1 MWPARWGGSSS
12 NGGVVTD
19 RISLILG
26 AVILGAIALDIF
38 ANGGN
43 AMLFLLRK
51 LADLLEYLSFWR

>member
-1 MWPARWGGSSS
+1 M
-12 NGGVVTD
+12 TD